1 MVIVGIDIAK
11 RSHNATIINSDGD
24 VLLRSFSFKNDMN
37 GFNRLLTHIEAYS
50 PKEKKVV
57 VGMESSSHYWVALHD
72 QFVKRDYQVF
82 VLNPIQ
88 SSALRNL
95 NIRKNK
101 SDPVDSLLIAD
112 TVRYGRFSPSNILE
126 SDLLSL
132 RELTRQRF
140 YLVDVASDL
149 KRKIR
154 ALVDQVFPK
163 YETLFSA
170 FFCKSS
176 CQLLLKYPTP
186 SMINRV
192 QLRTIEK
199 TISKPSK
206 YRFGL
211 EKAKEIKQLAKN
223 SFGSTTIEDSIGF
236 IIQLQMKQLLEIQ
249 EKVDLLDEEI
259 EVLFCLLESPITSV
273 PGVGQILGAIIVSEI
288 GDISRFRNAS
298 KLAAYAGM
306 DPSVNQSGEYNS
318 RNNRM
323 SKRGS
328 PYLRRALWLAAS
340 SAIHSDPALRNF
352 YDRKRKAGKSHMTT
366 LGHVSRK
373 LLSIIFAIL
382 RDNKMYEPHIV

>member
-11 RSHNATIINSDGD
+11 RSHNATITNGNGE
-24 VLLRSFSFKNDMN
+24 VLLRSFSFRNDMD
-37 GFNRLLTHIEAYS
+37 GFLKLLNHIES
-50 PKEKKVV
+50 NSDSIGEVMI
-57 VGMESSSHYWVALHD
+57 GMESTSHYWIALHD
-72 QFVKRDYQVF
+72 QFVKRDYTVF

-88 SSALRNL
+88 SHALRNL

-112 TVRYGRFSPSNILE
+112 TIRYGRFSASNILE

-154 ALVDQVFPK
+154 ALVDQAFPE
-163 YETLFSA
+163 YECLFTD
-170 FFCKSS
+170 FFGKASS
-176 CQLLLKYPTP
+176 QVLLNYPTP
-186 SMINRV
+186 KLINRV
-192 QLRTIEK
+192 RVSTIEK
-199 TISKPSK
+199 LIAKPSR

-211 EKAKEIKQLAKN
+211 HKAKEIKAAAKN

-236 IIQLQMKQLLEIQ
+236 VIKLQMKQLIEMQ
-249 EKVDLLDEEI
+249 EKVSLLDAKI
-259 EVLFCLLESPITSV
+259 KKAFDTLNSPITSITGIG
-273 PGVGQILGAIIVSEI
+273 PILGAVIVSEI
-288 GDISRFRNAS
+288 GDISRFKNAS

-306 DPSVNQSGEYNS
+306 DPSVNQSGEYSS
-318 RNNRM
+318 RRNRM

-328 PYLRRALWLAAS
+328 PYLRRALWLAAG
-340 SAIHSDPALRNF
+340 SAIHSDPALRQF
-352 YDRKRKAGKSHMTT
+352 YDRKRNEGKSHMTT
-366 LGHVSRK
+366 QGHVSRK

-382 RDNKMYEPHIV
+382 RDNKVYEPHLF